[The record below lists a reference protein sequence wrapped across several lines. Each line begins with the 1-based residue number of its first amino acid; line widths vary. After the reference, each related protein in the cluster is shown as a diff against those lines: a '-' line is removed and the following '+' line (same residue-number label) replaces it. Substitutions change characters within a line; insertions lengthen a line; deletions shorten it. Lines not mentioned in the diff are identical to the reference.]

1 MLFRSG
7 SPSLNFLNELSTG
20 MYRPVGGHIGFSIL
34 GTEVIDIDS
43 TEVNFTGLNITSTG
57 TGNFEGGIS
66 GGNFN

>member
-1 MLFRSG
+1 
-7 SPSLNFLNELSTG
+7 
-20 MYRPVGGHIGFSIL
+20 MYRPAGGHIGFSIL

-43 TEVNFTGLNITSTG
+43 TEVNFTDLNITSTG